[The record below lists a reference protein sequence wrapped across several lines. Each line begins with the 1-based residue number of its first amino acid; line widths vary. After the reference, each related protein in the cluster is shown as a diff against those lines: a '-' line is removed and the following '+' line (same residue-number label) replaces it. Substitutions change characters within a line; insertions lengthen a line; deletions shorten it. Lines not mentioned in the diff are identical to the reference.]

1 MEREEERRGEWIAR
15 NVVSGQKLRRTK
27 FSSDKFSVN
36 ELNFSKIC
44 TMNFSR
50 QGSIMNGTNFLDM
63 IYIA

>member
-36 ELNFSKIC
+36 ELNFSKI
-44 TMNFSR
+44 FP
-50 QGSIMNGTNFLDM
+50 TNFFPTRQHNELDKFP
-63 IYIA
+63 